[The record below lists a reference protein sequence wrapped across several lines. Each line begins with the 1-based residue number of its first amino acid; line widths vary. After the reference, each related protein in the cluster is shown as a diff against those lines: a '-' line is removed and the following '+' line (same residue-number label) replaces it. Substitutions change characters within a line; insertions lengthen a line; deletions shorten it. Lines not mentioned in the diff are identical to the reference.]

1 MKKKQNTN
9 PAKCRDCKHGKW
21 KRSELD
27 GTYWLYCKLL
37 ECGVFSNTKPKDC
50 PLNND
55 INELKKNKQIR
66 GNKCDTCEHWKEWTD
81 EFGDRWAECG
91 LLKNVPFLA
100 IKPGECPLNR

>member
-9 PAKCRDCKHGKW
+9 PAKCRDCKNGKW
-21 KRSELD
+21 KKSELD
-27 GTYWLYCKLL
+27 GSYWLYCKLL

-50 PLNND
+50 PLSNV
-55 INELKKNKQIR
+55 NEPQKNKQIH

-81 EFGDRWAECG
+81 EFGDRWAECE

-100 IKPGECPLNR
+100 IKPGECPLNK

>member
-9 PAKCRDCKHGKW
+9 PAKCRDCKYGKW

-27 GTYWLYCKLL
+27 GTCWMYCKLL

-50 PLNND
+50 PLNNV
-55 INELKKNKQIR
+55 NEPQKNKQIQ

-81 EFGDRWAECG
+81 EFGDRWAECE
-91 LLKNVPFLA
+91 LLKNVPFLD
-100 IKPGECPLNR
+100 IKPGECPLNK